1 MIERM
6 FAHSDERPTLD
17 ELAEPRRDIDRL
29 EARWLC
35 MVARYDRSQDWAAD
49 GFLNAGSA
57 LRDAC
62 NLTPGGAS
70 ATVHLARKL
79 QQLPATAA
87 AFRRGEISRQHGTAI
102 ADSYTPE
109 RAAALDAIEAQL
121 VDVAKLTHP
130 KELRAVVR
138 RYADALD
145 GDGGAASDETERA
158 RRRLHLSSTI
168 DGAVIGDLRLCGD
181 DGEVVMTAVKAEAAR
196 DREANDVR

>member
-1 MIERM
+1 M

-87 AFRRGEISRQHGTAI
+87 AFGRGEISRQHAT
-102 ADSYTPE
+102 D
-109 RAAALDAIEAQL
+109 RRL
-121 VDVAKLTHP
+121 VHT
-130 KELRAVVR
+130 
-138 RYADALD
+138 
-145 GDGGAASDETERA
+145 RA
-158 RRRLHLSSTI
+158 RGGTRC
-168 DGAVIGDLRLCGD
+168 D
-181 DGEVVMTAVKAEAAR
+181 
-196 DREANDVR
+196 